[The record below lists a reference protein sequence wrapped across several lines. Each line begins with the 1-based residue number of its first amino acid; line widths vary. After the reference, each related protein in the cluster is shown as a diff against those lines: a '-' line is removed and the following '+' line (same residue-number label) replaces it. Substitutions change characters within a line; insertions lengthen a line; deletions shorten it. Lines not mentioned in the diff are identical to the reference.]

1 MATYV
6 VSCIDYWASAPVIK
20 IKYAGPERNEA
31 IKVFEHFF
39 KDYTWN
45 PDKERWYML
54 PPDIEETLGHN
65 PEFDKVLTYLV
76 RQMDETGKVEIDSDW
91 DDGEGDY
98 PLYLQFYKE
107 NN

>member
-6 VSCIDYWASAPVIK
+6 VSCIDYWGGAPLIK

-31 IKVFEHFF
+31 IKVFEPLFR
-39 KDYTWN
+39 DYTWN
-45 PDKERWYML
+45 PDKERWFML
-54 PPDIEETLGHN
+54 PPDIKKTLGPN

>member
-6 VSCIDYWASAPVIK
+6 VSCIDYWACAPVIK
-20 IKYAGPERNEA
+20 IKYAGPDRNKA
-31 IKVFEHFF
+31 IKVFEKIFM
-39 KDYTWN
+39 DSTWN
-45 PDKERWYML
+45 YDKERWYTY
-54 PPDIEETLGHN
+54 PPDIEETLGPN

-76 RQMDETGKVEIDSDW
+76 RQMDDTGKVEIDSDW